1 MRSLSTSGDEAW
13 MEQALELAR
22 EAAEAGEVPVGAVIV
37 RAGKVVGRGRN
48 RMRET
53 GDPRAHAEMEAIAS
67 AREATGSAR
76 DCWEMFGSAPKCC
89 AIGVPSC
96 SRSGLPPGGGRSD
109 PRGEMP
115 ERLNGAVSKTVEPAR
130 APRVRIPLSPPP
142 ERPFGRRG
150 TLGEMRERLNRRDWK
165 SRVAQKATE
174 GSNPSLSAS
183 RIEDRGGLR
192 SMREKVGM

>member
-1 MRSLSTSGDEAW
+1 

-76 DCWEMFGSAPKCC
+76 LDGDAIFVTLEPCPQCAGAIVLTRMARVVFGAW
-89 AIGVPSC
+89 
-96 SRSGLPPGGGRSD
+96 D
-109 PRGEMP
+109 PR
-115 ERLNGAVSKTVEPAR
+115 LGACGSRFDVLGPGLLGDV
-130 APRVRIPLSPPP
+130 RVRPEVLGDRCSFLLS
-142 ERPFGRRG
+142 EWFAAGRRK
-150 TLGEMRERLNRRDWK
+150 E
-165 SRVAQKATE
+165 
-174 GSNPSLSAS
+174 
-183 RIEDRGGLR
+183 
-192 SMREKVGM
+192 